1 MLAKI
6 YTVIA
11 LIVFMLLIFMGS
23 AIESAMLKGFIVFTV
38 LVLGTKISVYLFDI
52 IKENSNNTQQ
62 SSSHN

>member
-1 MLAKI
+1 MLARI
-6 YTVIA
+6 YTVLA

-23 AIESAMLKGFIVFTV
+23 TIETAMLKGFIVFAV
-38 LVLGTKISVYLFDI
+38 LVMGTKISVYLFDI